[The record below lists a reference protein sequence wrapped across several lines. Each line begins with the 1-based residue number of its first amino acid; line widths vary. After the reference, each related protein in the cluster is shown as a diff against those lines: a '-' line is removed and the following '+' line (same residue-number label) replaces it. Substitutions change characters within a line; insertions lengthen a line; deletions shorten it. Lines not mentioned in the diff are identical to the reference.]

1 MQLFI
6 IFSSEEFDLKSF
18 IRSWEPA
25 WNEWMNENLKFTVNK
40 IQINN

>member
-6 IFSSEEFDLKSF
+6 IFSPEEFDLKSF
-18 IRSWEPA
+18 IREPA
-25 WNEWMNENLKFTVNK
+25 WNEWMNENLKFTLNK